1 MVVAPCGGS
10 SAEEPPAYVVR
21 FKDDVLTVRLRSVP
35 VGDVLRDLA
44 EQSGAEVRGQVR
56 EPREVTAE
64 FNAVPL
70 PEALARLLGD
80 QAFALVYASSGRLK
94 AVRLLGSDAVSAEAP
109 AQIVP
114 AGRPPFPGAL
124 PGLIDR
130 HAPVPVT
137 GAVAEALHSNVA
149 TLRRLLEL
157 SLQTPDPTVRSE
169 AVRTGLAAVEA
180 DRELYVAVVDEL
192 DHADSALVANLLRAS
207 AGENA
212 QEVALS
218 VSQGHNVA
226 KFRLLASSVLQ
237 QLQRGD

>member
-1 MVVAPCGGS
+1 MVVAPCGRS

-64 FNAVPL
+64 FNAVAL

-80 QAFALVYASSGRLK
+80 QAFALVYGSNGHLK
-94 AVRLLGSDAVSAEAP
+94 AVRLLGSDTVSVQAS
-109 AQIVP
+109 AQPVP
-114 AGRPPFPGAL
+114 AGRPPFPGQL
-124 PGLIDR
+124 PGLMDR

-137 GAVAEALHSNVA
+137 GAVAEALQSNVA
-149 TLRRLLEL
+149 TLRQLLDL
-157 SLQTPDPTVRSE
+157 SLHTPDPTVRSE
-169 AVRTGLAAVEA
+169 AVSTGLAAVEA
-180 DRELYVAVVDEL
+180 DHELYVAVVDEL
-192 DHADSALVANLLRAS
+192 DHADSALVAKLLRAS
-207 AGENA
+207 ADEHA

-218 VSQGHNVA
+218 VSQGRNVA

-237 QLQRGD
+237 QLQRAD